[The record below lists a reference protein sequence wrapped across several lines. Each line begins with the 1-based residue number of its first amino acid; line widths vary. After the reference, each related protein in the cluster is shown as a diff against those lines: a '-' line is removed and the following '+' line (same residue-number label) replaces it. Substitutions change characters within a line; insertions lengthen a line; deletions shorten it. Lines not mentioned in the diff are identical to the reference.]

1 MPGRKSEKEE
11 EVIEGL
17 NYSLLKDKTHLTVMK
32 LSCSGVAV
40 PSRYL
45 IRCPSHQAGATK
57 QDKKGTSHQGCVWCA
72 EGLVSNP
79 SELRCVSPVRN
90 RSSSV

>member
-17 NYSLLKDKTHLTVMK
+17 NYTLLKDKTHLTVMK

-45 IRCPSHQAGATK
+45 IRCPFHQASATK
-57 QDKKGTSHQGCVWCA
+57 QKKTTIPSRVCV
-72 EGLVSNP
+72 
-79 SELRCVSPVRN
+79 VR
-90 RSSSV
+90 